1 MQEKLYNR
9 RLTSGIFMVVWICCV
24 LLIFPGCMLIK
35 KTIGAKEKKS
45 FNKFTKQ
52 SLVSV
57 DEEPKQLITNF
68 QDMKE
73 NELVSWVW
81 VQPGFEVTRC
91 QTIDIA
97 PVKNYSTFTY
107 PWAEERIASS
117 LQKMFGSLKNN
128 NAGSCAVEV
137 RAAIVDMKPQKKIIS
152 RLLPFEEDYTYIE
165 IQIVIVD
172 KSSQELLCKLSH
184 GRRSENFKDA
194 VEGMMANVEKFFL
207 RDVVEKSP

>member
-117 LQKMFGSLKNN
+117 LQKMFGSLKKN